1 MKRFPKIIH
10 RTLPANPKPEVDGLW
25 ASVLRHS
32 PGWEHRTYQSPRP
45 SRDWVLTGPLFSY
58 CSDGSM
64 NSNLV
69 RLEALIRWGG
79 IYLDSD
85 VELFRPLDP
94 LVSENLVVAEEGD
107 GWLGTAVLIAPKG
120 HPALYAALD
129 ALEEHLRSGKERS
142 TFPRIVTPVLR
153 DRSDVTVL
161 PAKTFYPY
169 TWNEKHLY
177 GKDYSSDPDV
187 YAAHR
192 WHMSWK

>member
-1 MKRFPKIIH
+1 MNRFPQIIH
-10 RTLPANPKPEVDGLW
+10 RTLPANPKPEVATLW
-25 ASVLRHS
+25 ETVVRHS
-32 PGWEHRTYQSPRP
+32 EGWERRTYQSPRP
-45 SRDWVLTGPLFSY
+45 AKDWPLTAHLFRY

-79 IYLDSD
+79 VYLDSD

-94 LVSENLVVAEEGD
+94 LVSENLVVAEEGI
-107 GWLGTAVLIAPKG
+107 GWLGMAVLIAPKS
-120 HPALYAALD
+120 HPALFAALD
-129 ALEEHLRSGKERS
+129 ALEEHLVSGRERS

-169 TWNEKHLY
+169 LWNERHLY

-192 WHMSWK
+192 WHMSWA